1 VLVGSVNKTPTVSRS
16 RTSRLT
22 GNEHVRRRAPATP
35 APGQTANPFF
45 TGGGSLRI
53 AVKVGLWWLFTRLA
67 NRIGWLFI
75 FLFECVHLE
84 VQPSFRD
91 ATAELSGLRCILLL
105 YCQRYDFNYS
115 YLLR

>member
-1 VLVGSVNKTPTVSRS
+1 MLVGSVNKTPTVSRS

-53 AVKVGLWWLFTRLA
+53 AVKVGLWWLF
-67 NRIGWLFI
+67 I